1 MILAILL
8 VVILCGTIIYGKLGP
23 EVDRYENKVTNE
35 MNLWEFVALK
45 EVKWAVDKIT
55 AIILS
60 ILLVVVTMGVIFFDN
75 MAPALD
81 DKSDEVITDLE
92 GFDFNG
98 TN

>member
-1 MILAILL
+1 M
-8 VVILCGTIIYGKLGP
+8 
-23 EVDRYENKVTNE
+23 
-35 MNLWEFVALK
+35 
-45 EVKWAVDKIT
+45 DKIT